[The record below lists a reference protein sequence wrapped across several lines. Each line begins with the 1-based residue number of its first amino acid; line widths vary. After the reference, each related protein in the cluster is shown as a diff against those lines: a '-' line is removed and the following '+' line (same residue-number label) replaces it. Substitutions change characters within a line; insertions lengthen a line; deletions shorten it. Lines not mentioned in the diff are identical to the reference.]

1 MHSRAREISVSCARE
16 DLDLDDPSGTVR
28 MIRHVV
34 ALQLAATDS
43 EVRRR
48 HAEEIKARLE
58 ALADVDPGITDIAV
72 HFDLGLVESHWPL
85 VLVAD
90 YVDNDALEAYQAH
103 PRHGNVLAWMNDG
116 VVSGRA
122 VVDYALD

>member
-1 MHSRAREISVSCARE
+1 
-16 DLDLDDPSGTVR
+16 

-34 ALQLAATDS
+34 ALELAATDS

-48 HAEEIKARLE
+48 HAEAIKSRLE
-58 ALADVDPGITDIAV
+58 ALADVDQGIIDISV

-90 YVDNDALEAYQAH
+90 YVDYDSLESYQAH
-103 PRHGNVLAWMNDG
+103 PRHVEVLAWMNDG
-116 VVSGRA
+116 VISARA
-122 VVDYALD
+122 VVDYVID

>member
-1 MHSRAREISVSCARE
+1 
-16 DLDLDDPSGTVR
+16 

-34 ALQLAATDS
+34 ALQLAATDVD
-43 EVRRR
+43 VRSL
-48 HAEEIKARLE
+48 HAEEIKTRLE
-58 ALADVDPGITDIAV
+58 ALADVVPGIIHIAV
-72 HFDLGLVESHWPL
+72 HFDLGLIATHWPL